1 MKEALDRLDTPAEL
15 FVAPGE
21 IHAFDAMVWRAP
33 ARAKWKATHA
43 FLSKHMQPTLQG
55 SATNGRVSA

>member
-1 MKEALDRLDTPAEL
+1 VLDRLHTPAEL

-43 FLSKHMQPTLQG
+43 FLARNLALVPRKGEGEPAHDVP
-55 SATNGRVSA
+55 A